1 MWCQDVWTAAAAR
14 KVAQTVLGLRQT
26 TWVTRVERWRSEWED
41 DDHPWVEWR
50 VYNLQGRRHMTQ
62 RDADPSS

>member
-26 TWVTRVERWRSEWED
+26 TWVTRVERWCSERED

-50 VYNLQGRRHMTQ
+50 IYDIQGRPQVTERQ
-62 RDADPSS
+62 ADPSS